1 VDLLRVVAVTE
12 PGHVE
17 VQELA
22 RPQVRPEHVLI
33 ETQFSSISAG
43 TELLVLAGT
52 LPGVH
57 GGVVRYPLVPGYE
70 NVGRIVEVGP
80 GVSRLREGD
89 WVVSEGATSFSGL
102 HSCWGAHA
110 ELVHIHADDVFRLPD
125 GLAHHA
131 GVFMVLTSI
140 ALHALQRGRVTL
152 GDDVAIFG
160 QGVVGLLATQIAKA
174 MGARRVVGVDRLE
187 NRLRAAGELGADHTV
202 NAPAT
207 EDALEQLAELS
218 AGRGFD
224 VVVEATGAAEVARV
238 APRAGCERG
247 RLVLA
252 GMYTQPLSFDYW
264 QLYTRE
270 LDVAVSRQAGPRHDL
285 PDPYY
290 RWTWR
295 RTNEESLALLAS
307 GQVHVEPLI
316 SHRLPV
322 EEISRAYE
330 QLRSHPDETIKV
342 LLEWR

>member
-1 VDLLRVVAVTE
+1 VDLLRVVTVTE

-17 VQELA
+17 VRQLA
-22 RPQVRPEHVLI
+22 RPLIRPEHVLI
-33 ETQFSSISAG
+33 ETHFSSISAG

-70 NVGRIVEVGP
+70 NVGRIVEVGA

-89 WVVSEGATSFSGL
+89 WVVCEGATSFSGL

-110 ELVHIHADDVFRLPD
+110 ELVHIHSDEVFRLPD
-125 GLAHHA
+125 GLLPQA

-140 ALHALQRGRVTL
+140 ALHALQRGRLTL
-152 GDDVAIFG
+152 GDDVVIFG

-174 MGARRVVGVDRLE
+174 MGARRVVAVDRLE
-187 NRLRAAGELGADHTV
+187 NRLRVAGELGADHTV
-202 NAPAT
+202 PA
-207 EDALEQLAELS
+207 ESLEEALDRLTELS

-224 VVVEATGAAEVARV
+224 LVVEATGAGEVASV

-252 GMYTQPLSFDYW
+252 GMYTQPVMLDYW
-264 QLYTRE
+264 QIYTRE
-270 LDVAVSRQAGPRHDL
+270 LDILASRQAGPRQELSDS
-285 PDPYY
+285 YY

-307 GQVHVEPLI
+307 GQVQVEPLI

-322 EEISRAYE
+322 EQIAVAYNR
-330 QLRSHPDETIKV
+330 LRSRPDETIKV